1 MSDITA
7 LLEEIRDY
15 EIEKYDTMQEF
26 REDLERLIA
35 EKYSGDIS
43 TFMKEEILNEDYGSL
58 RYVVTKL
65 LEDEF

>member
-1 MSDITA
+1 MSDIAA

-26 REDLERLIA
+26 REDLERLIT
-35 EKYSGDIS
+35 EKYNGDIS
-43 TFMKEEILNEDYGSL
+43 TFMREEVLNEDYGSL
-58 RYVVTKL
+58 RYVVAKL